1 MKRFDFDFLTGLF
14 VIFGILCMAYLSV
27 NLANKEILGGSG
39 YNVVAFFSN
48 ITGLRLGSQ
57 VEIAGVEVGRVKKIE
72 LDENYQAKVTIRL
85 NKDVIVQED
94 AIASIK
100 TKGLIG
106 DKYVQITPGGSEKI
120 VKKGEKIRE
129 TQDVFDIENA
139 ISQLIF
145 GKL

>member
-1 MKRFDFDFLTGLF
+1 MKRFDLDFLTGLF

-27 NLANKEILGGSG
+27 NLAKKEILGGSG

-48 ITGLRLGSQ
+48 ISGLRIGSQ

-72 LDENYQAKVTIRL
+72 LENYQAKLTIRL
-85 NKDVIVQED
+85 NKDVIIQED
-94 AIASIK
+94 AIVSIK

-106 DKYVQITPGGSEKI
+106 DKYVQITPGGSDKI

-129 TQDVFDIENA
+129 TQDTFDIENA
-139 ISQLIF
+139 ISQFMF

>member
-1 MKRFDFDFLTGLF
+1 
-14 VIFGILCMAYLSV
+14 MAYLSV

-120 VKKGEKIRE
+120 VKKG
-129 TQDVFDIENA
+129 
-139 ISQLIF
+139 
-145 GKL
+145 

>member
-1 MKRFDFDFLTGLF
+1 MKRFDLDFLTGLF

-27 NLANKEILGGSG
+27 NLAKKEILGGSG

-48 ITGLRLGSQ
+48 ISGLRLGSQ

-72 LDENYQAKVTIRL
+72 LENYQAKLTIRL
-85 NKDVIVQED
+85 NKDVIIQED
-94 AIASIK
+94 AIVSIK

-106 DKYVQITPGGSEKI
+106 DKYVQITPGGSDKI

-129 TQDVFDIENA
+129 TQDTFDIENA
-139 ISQLIF
+139 ISQFMF

>member
-1 MKRFDFDFLTGLF
+1 MKIFDLVFLTGLF

-27 NLANKEILGGSG
+27 NLAKKEILGGSG

-48 ITGLRLGSQ
+48 ISGLRLGSQ

-72 LDENYQAKVTIRL
+72 LENYQAKLTIRL
-85 NKDVIVQED
+85 NKDVIIQED
-94 AIASIK
+94 AIVSIK

-106 DKYVQITPGGSEKI
+106 DKYVQITPGGSDKI

-129 TQDVFDIENA
+129 TQDTFDIENA
-139 ISQLIF
+139 ISQFMF